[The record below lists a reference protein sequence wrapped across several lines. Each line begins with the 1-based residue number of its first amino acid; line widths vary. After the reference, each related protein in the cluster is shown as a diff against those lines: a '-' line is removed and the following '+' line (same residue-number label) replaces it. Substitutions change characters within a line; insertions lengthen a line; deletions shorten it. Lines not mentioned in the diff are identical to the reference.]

1 MFFFRG
7 VVALING
14 AFHQRK
20 VMSWVRNKV
29 VAITFEKWNRNSIKE
44 IRAKV
49 LKQNI
54 LRNWIQQL

>member
-54 LRNWIQQL
+54 IRN